1 MSLSENDR
9 ADSPERNNRWMSS
22 SLAAI
27 GALVGSLLISSPA
40 DAQIR
45 CDGRF
50 QIVKG
55 QPHATPYCE
64 DEYLAAVARSY
75 GVRVSGRAVRND
87 PSVKANICRFVG
99 SDPRV
104 QDICIGYRERVRP
117 FF

>member
-1 MSLSENDR
+1 MSIAEIER
-9 ADSPERNNRWMSS
+9 AASSERNNLWMSA

-27 GALVGSLLISSPA
+27 VALSGSLFVSSPA
-40 DAQIR
+40 EAQIR

-50 QIVKG
+50 QIIKG

-64 DEYLAAVARSY
+64 DEYLAAVARGY

-87 PSVKANICRFVG
+87 PSVKANVCRFVG
-99 SDPRV
+99 SDPRL